1 MSVDTAPV
9 LPIDTPYYT
18 SLPPAA
24 RHAITTHMPTWD
36 LAVEFSKLEPAF
48 FTRFKDMYPRMLLH
62 KDIKE
67 V

>member
-1 MSVDTAPV
+1 
-9 LPIDTPYYT
+9 
-18 SLPPAA
+18 
-24 RHAITTHMPTWD
+24 MPTWD